1 MQEARHNN
9 LSLFRRLKQLLKDDS
24 RVFIF
29 FANEHHSETFPDEI
43 KGESPNDRNDRAI
56 RIATS
61 WLVMTAS
68 TIYSFCVP
76 LSGIDLFY
84 SRMAFYDAQPALPY
98 PGRFSQQLDDSEAVM
113 LLTNDRAN
121 LALAQKDNLR
131 AMTIHSYVESVREQY
146 PDLTELL
153 APEESSAMDVEDQSS
168 KTTNQTMKRREGQ
181 RVLLFEE
188 HKPMSELTAGI
199 RQGR

>member
-1 MQEARHNN
+1 QEARHNN

-24 RVFIF
+24 RVFVF
-29 FANEHHSETFPDEI
+29 FANEHHCETFPEEI

-61 WLVMTAS
+61 W
-68 TIYSFCVP
+68 
-76 LSGIDLFY
+76 
-84 SRMAFYDAQPALPY
+84 
-98 PGRFSQQLDDSEAVM
+98 FSKQFGDSITVV

-121 LALAQKDNLR
+121 LSLAQDAKIS
-131 AMTIHSYVESVREQY
+131 AMTIHAYVESVRGQY
-146 PDLTELL
+146 PDLAELL
-153 APEESSAMDVEDQSS
+153 APEESSAAGD
-168 KTTNQTMKRREGQ
+168 